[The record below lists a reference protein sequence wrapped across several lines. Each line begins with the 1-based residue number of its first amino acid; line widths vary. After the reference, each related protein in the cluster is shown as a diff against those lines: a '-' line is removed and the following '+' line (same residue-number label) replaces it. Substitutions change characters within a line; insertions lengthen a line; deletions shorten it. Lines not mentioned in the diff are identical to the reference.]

1 MVTVQQRQH
10 SQTDTSTSYNIIECL
25 SIVGEWAGGQA
36 GRVIPS
42 HQPASMTG
50 SAGNRFFGPNSGH
63 ALESS
68 ERGWRCDAQ
77 RK

>member
-1 MVTVQQRQH
+1 MATVQQKQH

-42 HQPASMTG
+42 HQLASMTG
-50 SAGNRFFGPNSGH
+50 SAGNRFFR
-63 ALESS
+63 S
-68 ERGWRCDAQ
+68 EFGSCIGKQ
-77 RK
+77 